1 MRRFHWLALASV
13 LALLGTVTLAQ
24 QPAAKPAA
32 PPTPAAPPRTSAK
45 PVAPNRASGGAG
57 YDLVGSIR
65 EIMQSIVDPSSDFLF
80 DSVAVSITAAGTKET
95 APKTDE
101 EWAAVRHQALTLA
114 EAGNLLKI
122 PGRRVQSLVPIPGAE
137 SETPGPEDLT
147 PEQVQALLN
156 RTRPDFNN
164 FAQKLT
170 DAAMIALRAV
180 DKRDVDGLFDA
191 GDSIDTAC
199 ENCHLMYWYPGEKK
213 PDAADLSRRNKK

>member
-1 MRRFHWLALASV
+1 MRRFQWLALVAL
-13 LALLGTVTLAQ
+13 LALLGSVIRAQ

-32 PPTPAAPPRTSAK
+32 AAPSSTPK
-45 PVAPNRASGGAG
+45 PVAPNRASGGAP
-57 YDLVGSIR
+57 YELVGSIR

-80 DSVAVSITAAGTKET
+80 DAVAVSITAAGTKET

-101 EWAAVRHQALTLA
+101 EWAAVRHQALMLA

-122 PGRRVQSLVPIPGAE
+122 PGRRVAPLVPIPGVE
-137 SETPGPEDLT
+137 GSTPGPEDLT

-170 DAAMIALRAV
+170 ESALIALKAV
-180 DKRDVDGLFDA
+180 DKRDKDGLFDA
-191 GDSIDTAC
+191 GDAIDTAC

-213 PDAADLSRRNKK
+213 PDAADLSRKKK

>member
-1 MRRFHWLALASV
+1 MRRFHWLALVAV
-13 LALLGTVTLAQ
+13 LAWLGSVAGAQ
-24 QPAAKPAA
+24 QPAAKPATPTA
-32 PPTPAAPPRTSAK
+32 PTRPSTTTK
-45 PVAPNRASGGAG
+45 TVAPNHATGGAG

-95 APKTDE
+95 APKTEE

-137 SETPGPEDLT
+137 AETPGPEDLT
-147 PEQVQALLN
+147 PDQVQALLN